1 MKAIKHKRFFIPD
14 NILELLF
21 GVGASIVII
30 GALLKITHGDFILSG
45 NAWLT
50 IGLVTEA
57 IIFAISGLK
66 GYMTIDPDGFESG
79 DDIETLE
86 VETHELAKAVAT
98 SISKI
103 KKLNEDLGAAS
114 KSIGALHIPSDM
126 NSHMSD
132 YNANIHAGAVKLDE
146 INKLYES
153 LSSHLVEVN
162 SSTSEMH
169 VPEGLN
175 EELAKMKNKVASLN
189 AKYKGMISAMNN

>member
-14 NILELLF
+14 NVLELMF
-21 GVGASIVII
+21 GLGAAIVII
-30 GALLKITHGDFILSG
+30 GALLKITHGDFIFSG
-45 NAWLT
+45 NVWLT
-50 IGLVTEA
+50 AGLITEA
-57 IIFAISGLK
+57 IIFGISGVK

-103 KKLNEDLGAAS
+103 TKLNEDLANAS
-114 KSIGALHIPSDM
+114 SSIGKLHVPADM
-126 NSHMSD
+126 NSHMSE
-132 YNANIHAGAVKLDE
+132 YNANIHTGAVKLGE

-175 EELAKMKNKVASLN
+175 EELAKMKNKVAQLN
-189 AKYKGMISAMNN
+189 VKYKGVLNAMNN

>member
-14 NILELLF
+14 NVIELMF
-21 GVGASIVII
+21 GLGASIVII

-86 VETHELAKAVAT
+86 VETHELANAVAT
-98 SISKI
+98 AISKI
-103 KKLNEDLGAAS
+103 NKLNEDLTAAS
-114 KSIGALHIPSDM
+114 KSIGSLHVPADM

-132 YNANIHAGAVKLDE
+132 YNANIHTGAVKLDE

-153 LSSHLVEVN
+153 LSGHLVEVN

-189 AKYKGMISAMNN
+189 AKYKGMIGAMNN

>member
-1 MKAIKHKRFFIPD
+1 MKTIKHKRFFIPD
-14 NILELLF
+14 NWLELMF
-21 GVGASIVII
+21 GLGASIVII
-30 GALLKITHGDFILSG
+30 GALLKITHSDFIFSG
-45 NAWLT
+45 NVWLT
-50 IGLVTEA
+50 LGLVTEA
-57 IIFAISGLK
+57 VIFGISGIK
-66 GYMTIDPDGFESG
+66 GFMTIDPDGFESG

-103 KKLNEDLGAAS
+103 TKLNDDLTLAS
-114 KSIGALHIPSDM
+114 NSIGKLHIPSDM
-126 NSHMSD
+126 NQHMSE
-132 YNANIHAGAVKLDE
+132 YNANIHTGAVKLDE

-175 EELAKMKNKVASLN
+175 EELAKMKIKVASLN

>member
-189 AKYKGMISAMNN
+189 AKYKGMINAMNN

>member
-57 IIFAISGLK
+57 VIFAISGLK

-86 VETHELAKAVAT
+86 VETHELANAVAT
-98 SISKI
+98 AISKI
-103 KKLNEDLGAAS
+103 NKLNEDLTAAS
-114 KSIGALHIPSDM
+114 KSIGSLHVPADM

-132 YNANIHAGAVKLDE
+132 YNANIHTGAVKLDE

-153 LSSHLVEVN
+153 LSGHLVEVN

-189 AKYKGMISAMNN
+189 AKYKGMIGAMNN

>member
-1 MKAIKHKRFFIPD
+1 MKTIKHKRFFIPD
-14 NILELLF
+14 NVLELFF
-21 GVGASIVII
+21 GLGASVVIV
-30 GALLKITHGDFILSG
+30 GALLKITHGDFIFSG
-45 NAWLT
+45 NVWLT
-50 IGLVTEA
+50 AGLITEA
-57 IIFAISGLK
+57 VIFGISGVK

-103 KKLNEDLGAAS
+103 TKLNEDLTAAS
-114 KSIGALHIPSDM
+114 KSIGSLHVPSDM
-126 NSHMSD
+126 NAHMSE
-132 YNANIHAGAVKLDE
+132 YNANIHTGSVKLEE

-153 LSSHLVEVN
+153 LSSHLNEVN

-189 AKYKGMISAMNN
+189 AKYKGMLNAMNN

>member
-14 NILELLF
+14 NVLELFF
-21 GVGASIVII
+21 GLGASVVII
-30 GALLKITHGDFILSG
+30 GALLKITHGDFIFPG
-45 NAWLT
+45 NVWLT
-50 IGLVTEA
+50 AGLVTEA
-57 IIFAISGLK
+57 IIFGISGVK

-86 VETHELAKAVAT
+86 VETHELAKAVGT
-98 SISKI
+98 SIAKI
-103 KKLNEDLGAAS
+103 TKLNEDLTAAS
-114 KSIGALHIPSDM
+114 SSIGKLHVPSDM
-126 NSHMSD
+126 NQHMSE
-132 YNANIHAGAVKLDE
+132 YNANIHTGAVKLDE

-153 LSSHLVEVN
+153 LSSNLLEVN

-175 EELAKMKNKVASLN
+175 EELAKMKNKVAALN

>member
-1 MKAIKHKRFFIPD
+1 MKTIKHKRFFIPD
-14 NILELLF
+14 NWLELMF
-21 GVGASIVII
+21 GLGASIVII
-30 GALLKITHGDFILSG
+30 GALLKITHSDFIFSG
-45 NAWLT
+45 NVWLT
-50 IGLVTEA
+50 LGLVTEA
-57 IIFAISGLK
+57 VIFGISGIK
-66 GYMTIDPDGFESG
+66 GFMTIDPDGFESG

-103 KKLNEDLGAAS
+103 TKLNEDLTLAS
-114 KSIGALHIPSDM
+114 NSIGKLHIPSDM
-126 NSHMSD
+126 NQHMSE
-132 YNANIHAGAVKLDE
+132 YNANIHTGAVKLDE

>member
-1 MKAIKHKRFFIPD
+1 MKTIKHKRFFIPD
-14 NILELLF
+14 NILELFF
-21 GVGASIVII
+21 GLGASVVIV
-30 GALLKITHGDFILSG
+30 GALLKITHGDFIFPG
-45 NAWLT
+45 NVWLT
-50 IGLVTEA
+50 AGLITEA
-57 IIFAISGLK
+57 IIFGISGVK

-103 KKLNEDLGAAS
+103 SKLNEDLTAAS
-114 KSIGALHIPSDM
+114 KSIGALHVPNDM
-126 NSHMSD
+126 NEHMSE
-132 YNANIHAGAVKLDE
+132 YNANIHTGSVKLGE

-153 LSSHLVEVN
+153 LNSHLIQVN

-175 EELAKMKNKVASLN
+175 EELAKMKNKVSQLN
-189 AKYKGMISAMNN
+189 SKYRGVLDAMNN

>member
-1 MKAIKHKRFFIPD
+1 MKTIKHKRFFIPD
-14 NILELLF
+14 NWIELMF
-21 GVGASIVII
+21 GLGASIVII

-86 VETHELAKAVAT
+86 VETHELANAVAT
-98 SISKI
+98 AISKI
-103 KKLNEDLGAAS
+103 NKLNEDLTAAS
-114 KSIGALHIPSDM
+114 KSIGSLHVPADM

-132 YNANIHAGAVKLDE
+132 YNANIHTGAVKLDE

-153 LSSHLVEVN
+153 LSGHLVEVN

-189 AKYKGMISAMNN
+189 AKYKGMIGAMNN

>member
-1 MKAIKHKRFFIPD
+1 MKTIKHKRFFIPD
-14 NILELLF
+14 NWLELMF
-21 GVGASIVII
+21 GLGASIVII
-30 GALLKITHGDFILSG
+30 GALLKITHSDFIFSG
-45 NAWLT
+45 NVWVTL
-50 IGLVTEA
+50 GLVTEA
-57 IIFAISGLK
+57 VIFGISGVK
-66 GYMTIDPDGFESG
+66 GFMTIDPDGFESG

-103 KKLNEDLGAAS
+103 TKLNEDLAAAS
-114 KSIGALHIPSDM
+114 KSIGTLHVSSDM
-126 NSHMSD
+126 NQHMSE
-132 YNANIHAGAVKLDE
+132 YNANIHTGAIKLDE

>member
-14 NILELLF
+14 NVIELMF
-21 GVGASIVII
+21 GLGASIVII

-86 VETHELAKAVAT
+86 VETHELANAVAT
-98 SISKI
+98 AISKI
-103 KKLNEDLGAAS
+103 NKLNEDLTAAS
-114 KSIGALHIPSDM
+114 KSIGTLHIPADM
-126 NSHMSD
+126 NTHMSD

-153 LSSHLVEVN
+153 LSGHLVEVN

-189 AKYKGMISAMNN
+189 AKYKGMIGAMNN

>member
-1 MKAIKHKRFFIPD
+1 MKTIKHKRFFIPD
-14 NILELLF
+14 NLLELFF
-21 GVGASIVII
+21 GLGASVVIV
-30 GALLKITHGDFILSG
+30 GALLKITHGDFIFSG
-45 NAWLT
+45 NVWLT
-50 IGLVTEA
+50 AGLITEA
-57 IIFAISGLK
+57 VIFGISGVK

-103 KKLNEDLGAAS
+103 SKLNEDLTAAS
-114 KSIGALHIPSDM
+114 KSIGALHVPNDM
-126 NSHMSD
+126 NEHMSE
-132 YNANIHAGAVKLDE
+132 YNANIHTGSVKLGE

-153 LSSHLVEVN
+153 LNSHLIQVN

-175 EELAKMKNKVASLN
+175 EELAKMKNKVAQLN
-189 AKYKGMISAMNN
+189 TKYRGVLDAMNN

>member
-1 MKAIKHKRFFIPD
+1 MKTIKHKRFFIPD
-14 NILELLF
+14 NWLELMF
-21 GVGASIVII
+21 GLGASIVII
-30 GALLKITHGDFILSG
+30 GALLKITHSDFIFSG
-45 NAWLT
+45 NIWLT
-50 IGLVTEA
+50 LGLVTEA
-57 IIFAISGLK
+57 VIFGISGVK
-66 GYMTIDPDGFESG
+66 GFMTIDPDGFESG

-103 KKLNEDLGAAS
+103 TKLNEDLAAAS
-114 KSIGALHIPSDM
+114 KSIGTLNVPSDM
-126 NSHMSD
+126 NQHMSE
-132 YNANIHAGAVKLDE
+132 YNANIHTGAVKLDE

>member
-1 MKAIKHKRFFIPD
+1 MKSIKHNRFFIPD
-14 NILELLF
+14 NLLELFF
-21 GVGASIVII
+21 GLGASVVIV
-30 GALLKITHGDFILSG
+30 GALLKITHGDFIFSG
-45 NAWLT
+45 NVWLT
-50 IGLVTEA
+50 AGLITEA
-57 IIFAISGLK
+57 VIFGISGVK

-103 KKLNEDLGAAS
+103 SKLNEDLTAAS
-114 KSIGALHIPSDM
+114 KSIGALHVPNDM
-126 NSHMSD
+126 NEHMSE
-132 YNANIHAGAVKLDE
+132 YNANIHTGSVKLGE

-153 LSSHLVEVN
+153 LNSHLIQVN

-175 EELAKMKNKVASLN
+175 EELAKMKNKVAQLN
-189 AKYKGMISAMNN
+189 TKYRGVLDAMNN

>member
-169 VPEGLN
+169 VPDGLN

-189 AKYKGMISAMNN
+189 AKYKGMINAMNN

>member
-1 MKAIKHKRFFIPD
+1 MKTIKHKRFFIPD
-14 NILELLF
+14 NWLELMF
-21 GVGASIVII
+21 GLGASIVII
-30 GALLKITHGDFILSG
+30 GALLKITHSDFIFSG
-45 NAWLT
+45 NVWLT
-50 IGLVTEA
+50 LGLVTEA
-57 IIFAISGLK
+57 VIFGISGIK
-66 GYMTIDPDGFESG
+66 GFMTIDPDGFESG

-86 VETHELAKAVAT
+86 VETHELAKAVST

-103 KKLNEDLGAAS
+103 SKLNDDLTLAS
-114 KSIGALHIPSDM
+114 NSIGKLHIPSDM
-126 NSHMSD
+126 NQHMSE
-132 YNANIHAGAVKLDE
+132 YNANIHTGAVKLDE

>member
-1 MKAIKHKRFFIPD
+1 MKTIKHKRFFIPD
-14 NILELLF
+14 NVLELFF
-21 GVGASIVII
+21 GLGASIVII
-30 GALLKITHGDFILSG
+30 GALLKITHGSFILSG

-86 VETHELAKAVAT
+86 VETHELAKAVST

-103 KKLNEDLGAAS
+103 NKLNEDLGAAS
-114 KSIGALHIPSDM
+114 KSIGALHVPSDM
-126 NSHMSD
+126 NAHMSD
-132 YNANIHAGAVKLDE
+132 YNANIHVGAVKLDE

>member
-1 MKAIKHKRFFIPD
+1 MKEIKHKRFFIPD
-14 NILELLF
+14 NWLELMF
-21 GVGASIVII
+21 GLGASVVII
-30 GALLKITHGDFILSG
+30 GALLKITHQSFIFDG
-45 NAWLT
+45 ITWLT
-50 IGLVTEA
+50 VGLVTEA
-57 IIFAISGLK
+57 VIFAISGVK

-86 VETHELAKAVAT
+86 VETHELAKAVGT

-103 KKLNEDLGAAS
+103 TKLNEDLAAAS
-114 KSIGALHIPSDM
+114 KSIGTLHVPADM
-126 NSHMSD
+126 NAHMSQ
-132 YNANIHAGAVKLDE
+132 YNANIHTGAVKLDE

-153 LSSHLVEVN
+153 LSSHLLEVN

-175 EELAKMKNKVASLN
+175 EELAKMKNKVAALN

>member
-1 MKAIKHKRFFIPD
+1 MKKKFFIPEKY
-14 NILELLF
+14 LELFF
-21 GVGASIVII
+21 GLGASVVIV
-30 GALLKITHGDFILSG
+30 GALLKITHKDFIFSG
-45 NAWLT
+45 NTWLT
-50 IGLVTEA
+50 AGLITEA
-57 IIFAISGLK
+57 VIFGISGVK

-103 KKLNEDLGAAS
+103 TKLNEDLTAAS
-114 KSIGALHIPSDM
+114 KSIGSLHVPNDM
-126 NSHMSD
+126 NEHMSE
-132 YNANIHAGAVKLDE
+132 YNANIHTGSVKLGE

-153 LSSHLVEVN
+153 LNSHLIQVN

-175 EELAKMKNKVASLN
+175 EELAKMKNKVSQLN
-189 AKYKGMISAMNN
+189 TKYRGVLDAMNN

>member
-14 NILELLF
+14 NWIELMF
-21 GVGASIVII
+21 GLGASIVII

-57 IIFAISGLK
+57 VIFAISGLK

-86 VETHELAKAVAT
+86 VETHELANAVAT
-98 SISKI
+98 AISKI
-103 KKLNEDLGAAS
+103 NKLNEDLTAAS
-114 KSIGALHIPSDM
+114 KSIGTLHIPADM
-126 NSHMSD
+126 NTHMSD

-153 LSSHLVEVN
+153 LSGHLVEVN

-175 EELAKMKNKVASLN
+175 EELAKMKNKVSSLN
-189 AKYKGMISAMNN
+189 AKYKGMIGAMNN